1 MRQLPVIDG
10 FDFAESGKV
19 LQGVSPI
26 RDFPRLRDL
35 LHADAGDVEYMVSG
49 NRDREGRP
57 ALRIELRGILSL
69 SCRRC
74 LEPLDFPVALDALL
88 TLSRRES
95 EGDEDPVDSDIERVV
110 ASREMA
116 VRELLED
123 ELLLWV
129 PLAPCHT
136 ACVAEPTVG
145 SERSSPFANLRG
157 LLGPDGPGGRNN
169 RHD

>member
-10 FDFAESGKV
+10 FDFAESGKT
-19 LQGVSPI
+19 LQGVSPV

-35 LHADAGDVEYMVSG
+35 LHADAGDMEYVVSG

-57 ALRIELRGILSL
+57 ALRIEVRGTLSL

-74 LEPLDFPVALDALL
+74 LEPLEFPVALDALL

-95 EGDEDPVDSDIERVV
+95 EGDDDPVDSDIERVV
-110 ASREMA
+110 AGKEMA

-123 ELLLWV
+123 ELLLSV

-136 ACVAEPTVG
+136 ACVAEPTRG
-145 SERSSPFANLRG
+145 SERSSPFADLRD
-157 LLGPDGPGGRNN
+157 LLGPDAPGRRKN
-169 RHD
+169 

>member
-1 MRQLPVIDG
+1 MWQLPVIDG

-19 LQGVSPI
+19 LQGVSPV
-26 RDFPRLRDL
+26 RDFPRLRGL
-35 LHADAGDVEYMVSG
+35 LHADAGDMEYMVSG
-49 NRDREGRP
+49 KRDREGRP
-57 ALRIELRGILSL
+57 ALRIELRGTLIL

-74 LEPLDFPVALDALL
+74 LEPLDFPVVLDTLL

-95 EGDEDPVDSDIERVV
+95 EGDGDPVDSDIERVV
-110 ASREMA
+110 AGREMA

-123 ELLLWV
+123 ELLLSI

-136 ACVAEPTVG
+136 ACVAEPAGG

-157 LLGPDGPGGRNN
+157 LLGSDRPGRRNN
-169 RHD
+169 